1 MKSERLKK
9 LKVRISSFSLKDMLN
24 FKNLPLRRDK
34 AIEAAEDKEIVA
46 DFPINNNAR
55 ALHPDYQKMVVQGI
69 IDRDSLG
76 TKTLVLKKADGT
88 ANSHSESTK
97 LIRPMMLQTND
108 TTAAITKRMS
118 SVLILDSILSSVSA

>member
-34 AIEAAEDKEIVA
+34 AIEQAEDKEIVA

-55 ALHPDYQKMVVQGI
+55 ALHPDCQQM
-69 IDRDSLG
+69 
-76 TKTLVLKKADGT
+76 T
-88 ANSHSESTK
+88 
-97 LIRPMMLQTND
+97 
-108 TTAAITKRMS
+108 
-118 SVLILDSILSSVSA
+118 

>member
-34 AIEAAEDKEIVA
+34 AIEQAEDKEIVA

-55 ALHPDYQKMVVQGI
+55 ALHPDCQQMTVHKI
-69 IDRDSLG
+69 ITREDG
-76 TKTLVLKKADGT
+76 VTKTLVLKKTDGT
-88 ANSHSESTK
+88 PAAFF
-97 LIRPMMLQTND
+97 RPGQY
-108 TTAAITKRMS
+108 
-118 SVLILDSILSSVSA
+118 VSL